1 MLSSSP
7 GAVTWGRVTCPET
20 HCSDPADR
28 PEHLDGAPAH
38 PMDTEGPQTVA
49 LTCPS
54 KHRAFPK
61 SPESSRAQP
70 AASSPCELHQGPG
83 ALPAGTSGLPGGA
96 DARRSLARLLG
107 RRSSRPCAPATP
119 QVGRAPDMR
128 ALDPRSPQPRSGLL
142 LCVVTGRSFWLCRLC
157 ARSLLWL
164 AACAVVRTARQRPA
178 AILALSRERERRSG
192 CAPGHARVTRRVT
205 LHAEAMTSTNRCD
218 KERLC
223 LSRRLT
229 RHGCGRAR
237 GRAGRGPPPPP
248 AAARRGPRLGPACGS
263 HRPVMLACWS
273 HRRSHRTAC

>member
-107 RRSSRPCAPATP
+107 RRISRPCAPATP

-237 GRAGRGPPPPP
+237 GRAG
-248 AAARRGPRLGPACGS
+248 
-263 HRPVMLACWS
+263 
-273 HRRSHRTAC
+273 